1 MDNATFNK
9 LVEAA
14 RIRQD
19 GILKVKGHDYSGEVD
34 RVANFKRVGENLGI
48 TPATALAVYMH
59 KHWDSIMT
67 FVREGKV
74 QSEPIVGRLDDMH
87 NYLYLL
93 EGLIKEETPTV
104 RPGPLQKT
112 KVEPKWDK
120 EYEIKYETAS
130 KEIKPKLID
139 PFDRTPIPSLLTP
152 KPAPVPAPI
161 PMLIPTVFG
170 MDVDGVCAN
179 FDKGIIHQMRQ
190 MDLRAP
196 DEDEVRE
203 YGFGRWRTAFEIA
216 FNKVK
221 YGANF
226 WMQLEPY
233 PVVLPFIPV
242 VYVTARPIDSLVT
255 WLWLNHHGFP
265 IAPVVTIVQGESKVD
280 VLQRYGVT
288 VYVEDRPD
296 FFKEINSAG
305 IKCYLMDRPWNQEV
319 KAGKLRIKELRE
331 MAEVSKELRE
341 MN

>member
-1 MDNATFNK
+1 MDNVTFDR

-48 TPATALAVYMH
+48 TSATALAVYMH

-93 EGLIKEETPTV
+93 EGLIEE
-104 RPGPLQKT
+104 G
-112 KVEPKWDK
+112 KVEPKWEK
-120 EYEIKYETAS
+120 EHEIKYAPM
-130 KEIKPKLID
+130 I
-139 PFDRTPIPSLLTP
+139 TP
-152 KPAPVPAPI
+152 KPAPVPSPI
-161 PMLIPTVFG
+161 PMLVTTVFG

-179 FDKGIIHQMRQ
+179 FTKGITQQMRK
-190 MDLRAP
+190 MDLQTP
-196 DEDEVRE
+196 DEEEVRE
-203 YGFGRWRTAFEIA
+203 YDFGKWKSAFEIA
-216 FNKVK
+216 FNTVK
-221 YGANF
+221 HDNSF
-226 WMQLEPY
+226 WLGLEPY
-233 PVVLPFIPV
+233 PVVLPFMPV
-242 VYVTARPIDSLVT
+242 VYVTARPIDSIVT
-255 WLWLNHHGFP
+255 WLWLNRHGFP
-265 IAPVVTIVQGESKVD
+265 TASVVTIGPGESKVD

-288 VYVEDRPD
+288 VYVEDQPA